1 MKPRLLLGL
10 MLCTLF
16 SMSAPAFA
24 QPSTVQP
31 VLNTAQAATD
41 VTIPQGTT
49 QVFDASKGEI
59 KFDGVLTN
67 KGTIIIRSSDPA
79 QAEAILRAGK
89 VINEGKIVSEV
100 PTLTIRA
107 ESVTGK
113 GEATATESIAIQN
126 DKDLQII
133 GGKYRANFFRPS
145 TDGKLNIQAQRIDAK
160 VDLKAFEVSIGV
172 NEGNLDIIGQ
182 KLDGDPIYYNR
193 GGDITAVMPSNGED
207 IYVLAAGN
215 VTLSNVDTSGGASGE
230 VGRLVVSAGVHF
242 AITVNDGNSQFPCG
256 TFGASCPNV
265 IEQNSGPGQIFEPA
279 PGGPFPPS
287 GTITLNGA
295 KARVISLFARD
306 IVVNG
311 TLQAI
316 DDPTTLAAP
325 AILLTA
331 ANSITVNAQL
341 KTDQSVIEPN
351 YGIVALEAP
360 TINVNGKITSD
371 HVFIAAFENSVA
383 STGSIT
389 TAAIEARTYIEING
403 GHIQFAES
411 GGAFAGSAVL
421 PLSQPHDSG
430 EFTIKTGKLTAHRYV
445 VLAATGNID
454 AGNIELLPNEAN
466 VPLGTHD
473 VRIHANV
480 GKEDAPPL
488 KIGGGTNGA
497 ASITVRG
504 TTDLG
509 AGLTQ
514 KTGAIF
520 LTNGP
525 SGDIVLDGAKI
536 TVTNEHDGTPSLIA
550 YAGTGQVTVK
560 GSIVLDGTSSA
571 PAGQILLVGDEIRS
585 TGATL
590 SAKDTLSAPADNP
603 AKVVL
608 VASKLTLAGDLTIEA
623 NSKAQTSVR
632 VVPKGSVT
640 LDPQDNFPGIYVNVD
655 KFPVNVTEDEVLVG
669 GSANLTIKAK
679 SDEAKVE
686 ITAKPLKFNNGTSLI
701 AATGTGSQ
709 ITVDIPGSPLGVNS
723 LIFNGDGV
731 TFDAS
736 NPDGDAGTVNIIADK
751 VRNTASANVSLKAN
765 GGGTNGSGGVVALT
779 VDRGNLDLGSGI
791 EAMSISATS
800 KGGNKGSIIIDN
812 SNNNGKVYLA
822 EQALAPAL
830 DASALLVDG
839 EGGDITITA
848 GQFINNSTGEVA
860 QILANGADTKSGGT
874 ISIQADIVNLFDTVV
889 KADGGSSRGNGGNV
903 NVVASNSMKIG
914 LSVEKLGF
922 ISAKGFG
929 DGRGGNVKL
938 LNSEVD
944 LTNARITANGGESG
958 EGGTVE
964 VTALPQTLRLV
975 NQIIKV
981 SPGENLADPNAFGGS
996 ISLNFV
1002 KCRQYLSGSSSWPYG
1017 YWNCVHPD
1025 SPVAGD
1031 ELPLN
1036 MAQGLP
1042 ASRKAELQIDK
1053 TQIYTQ
1059 TDVDQFTQFFGG
1071 AVDPAAGYTFTE
1083 GVGESTNVA
1092 SFQFSTLY
1100 VGGYQQ
1106 LTSNAV
1112 KESSVHE
1119 LGHGIDLARQ
1129 VESAG
1134 APFVNAVN
1142 ADLNYL
1148 NFVNGNPRPPCSMD
1162 GSAPF
1167 DGLIDFRT
1175 GAQFCT
1181 YGVLNNPGG
1190 IYTDP
1195 NTGGLHNNGNIGFIS
1210 DSTLGPPNPP
1220 VPSQGAEFYA
1230 QTFAYQA
1237 FAKMLAFPGG
1247 YFRTTADGL
1256 FNKGY
1261 FGCAQAQAAQLAG
1274 TSYTPGYTCP

>member
-67 KGTIIIRSSDPA
+67 KGTIIIRSFDPA

-100 PTLTIRA
+100 PTLTIKA

-215 VTLSNVDTSGGASGE
+215 VTLSNVDTSGGANGE

-287 GTITLNGA
+287 GTIILDGA

-403 GHIQFAES
+403 GHIQFAEA

-571 PAGQILLVGDEIRS
+571 PAGQVLLVGDEIRS
-585 TGATL
+585 TGATI
-590 SAKDTLSAPADNP
+590 SAKDTLSTPAENP

-655 KFPVNVTEDEVLVG
+655 KFPVNVTEDEVLVAG
-669 GSANLTIKAK
+669 AGNLTLKAK
-679 SDEAKVE
+679 SDQAKVE
-686 ITAKPLKFNNGTSLI
+686 ITAKPLKFNNGTAQI
-701 AATGTGSQ
+701 FATGEGSQ
-709 ITVDIPGSPLGVNS
+709 INIDYPGAASGVNS
-723 LIFNGDGV
+723 LVFSGGAVTFNTDNDQATAGDINITADGV
-731 TFDAS
+731 KGNDGSPLNLHARGNATFD
-736 NPDGDAGTVNIIADK
+736 GGHVTVNAAKILLEDA
-751 VRNTASANVSLKAN
+751 ASSIDVSA
-765 GGGTNGSGGVVALT
+765 
-779 VDRGNLDLGSGI
+779 
-791 EAMSISATS
+791 
-800 KGGNKGSIIIDN
+800 KGS
-812 SNNNGKVYLA
+812 S
-822 EQALAPAL
+822 
-830 DASALLVDG
+830 
-839 EGGDITITA
+839 
-848 GQFINNSTGEVA
+848 
-860 QILANGADTKSGGT
+860 
-874 ISIQADIVNLFDTVV
+874 
-889 KADGGSSRGNGGNV
+889 GNGGNV
-903 NVVASNSMKIG
+903 SITATTVINMKG
-914 LSVEKLGF
+914 STKTNGVCTV
-922 ISAKGFG
+922 G
-929 DGRGGNVKL
+929 DGGTINLTGTTVLFDSIEANSGNVDSCVAVAAVGPKP
-938 LNSEVD
+938 
-944 LTNARITANGGESG
+944 LTAGNGDGGTVIITANKVDGTENAVFNSISANGQGNGKGGEIQINNTNAIDLTDLSLRG
-958 EGGTVE
+958 ITAEGAGTGTAEGGKITI
-964 VTALPQTLRLV
+964 T
-975 NQIIKV
+975 KV
-981 SPGENLADPNAFGGS
+981 SAVPSRGLDETIVVGGGSGVAETDFNGS
-996 ISLNFV
+996 ISLNDV
-1002 KCRQYLSGSSSWPYG
+1002 ICYNKKLPAGAHADH
-1017 YWNCVHPD
+1017 YWNCNNQSLFGPILNGLSQPTKDAIAANPEVWFYNFGNFADAQKYLKQFVQGGNTDLGFSYPPPGQNANRRLIVVYD
-1025 SPVAGD
+1025 RIQSGPV
-1031 ELPLN
+1031 N
-1036 MAQGLP
+1036 
-1042 ASRKAELQIDK
+1042 
-1053 TQIYTQ
+1053 T
-1059 TDVDQFTQFFGG
+1059 TQFPNRREGALRHEVGHQVDTSFGKYSQS
-1071 AVDPAAGYTFTE
+1071 AYYKELVEQDWTRFNNLSKCTLFPAACTN
-1083 GVGESTNVA
+1083 GV
-1092 SFQFSTLY
+1092 
-1100 VGGYQQ
+1100 
-1106 LTSNAV
+1106 
-1112 KESSVHE
+1112 
-1119 LGHGIDLARQ
+1119 
-1129 VESAG
+1129 
-1134 APFVNAVN
+1134 
-1142 ADLNYL
+1142 
-1148 NFVNGNPRPPCSMD
+1148 
-1162 GSAPF
+1162 
-1167 DGLIDFRT
+1167 
-1175 GAQFCT
+1175 
-1181 YGVLNNPGG
+1181 
-1190 IYTDP
+1190 
-1195 NTGGLHNNGNIGFIS
+1195 
-1210 DSTLGPPNPP
+1210 PNPP
-1220 VPSQGAEFYA
+1220 YDTMTNRQILSTLPLGVPAYFGPDIQWRELFAEE
-1230 QTFAYQA
+1230 FAIA
-1237 FAKMLAFPGG
+1237 AGGGTDENNVITPWIRG
-1247 YFRTTADGL
+1247 YFQCSQAYANSVYTSGAGGTPV
-1256 FNKGY
+1256 FPQ
-1261 FGCAQAQAAQLAG
+1261 GC
-1274 TSYTPGYTCP
+1274 TPPQSPKP